1 MMPAFRHPMRLLLP
15 GLLAILLAGAV
26 RSPQLQAQPS
36 VSPANMAILR
46 HSLYRDPDIVRI
58 YQRAVS
64 AQEDGALLQ
73 AMTLYQSILASGS
86 DSVLWVTESVPG
98 GSPIGASRVKFRS
111 VRGEVRKRLEKLSQE
126 EPALY
131 EQSREPQAA
140 ILLKE
145 ARETGSQAT
154 LEEVVRR
161 FFETRAGFKAVE
173 QLATQCLDQRS
184 PDQAARLFGRLL
196 KSQVHRK
203 RITTGV
209 ITKACCALQ
218 LAGQPEDA
226 QKLLRES
233 VGFGIQAADLPR
245 IEEAVATA
253 AAAFQHGAEGSE
265 WGTPFGGA
273 AHNGSSSGTIPWLNP
288 IWSQPLARNKPFEQ
302 LASWERRLV
311 ADELQQIGS
320 VVSPLVVNGQLIV
333 RDYEGVRAVDP
344 RSGKVLWQ
352 FDSRLGTPRFGE
364 ALRAAQYS
372 QSDDGVASFAWFG
385 NTMLGQLTSD
395 GERVF
400 AVDMLSFAA
409 NSSKDIEA
417 QNRLVALRI
426 PLVDPNESSDEQA
439 DDDPPPPEIVWQAGG
454 RLTDGATGPLADHL
468 FLGPP
473 LPLGGVLFAITE
485 SRRELNLVKLDAA
498 TGRVVWIQSFGLVEQ
513 PLFHRGQAHR
523 AMSACLPAFAE
534 GIVICPTGT
543 GLVVGID
550 ALFGEI
556 LWAAHCGDLVR
567 SPFRGSST
575 TLSKRPHGFIGMS
588 SPPVVFGKHL
598 VYLPRVSSQLHCLD
612 LATGTRNW
620 SVPRGGAV
628 YVGCVTDEGVLLV
641 EKNGVRLLKLE
652 TGRQLWAQPV
662 GIPSGRGVRTGDRFM
677 LPLKSGSVVVLNM
690 ATGETTS
697 RADRLHETDLLT
709 ATVSS
714 RLSDP
719 DQVDLSQFGLAS
731 QHLLSHLRP
740 GNLLLH
746 DGLVISTGP
755 RHITVFGQAEALTKE
770 LYAKKDEADKI
781 ETQVLTAQLE
791 LSTGRVEMAEKRLSD
806 LLKGSDI
813 SKLTRAR
820 RVLQELLYRQ
830 LNGDR
835 SKLTD
840 AQRQRMIEALEK
852 LASSPAEERRVFV
865 ERTRFGVE
873 QRNWDDVLPAA
884 RQLATADL
892 ASFVKI
898 GGGTDTAIRSD
909 VWGQSVLA
917 RLETANRDAHWRT
930 LHDRDAAQLRVDVTT
945 DSLRSF
951 LRLYPTTPVA
961 GRVRNRLADRLMLS
975 GAWQEAELLL
985 LENRRQATGE
995 TEAVAELLLISLWSQ
1010 LGLHG
1015 EAGIALSEFQEQF
1028 AKTPLPSI
1036 LEDRLTTLTERLDT
1050 NREFALRGS
1059 APPDGQTMFET
1070 FAEGSPTRGVF
1081 DNLQPLSWDVRRVV
1095 VRKFSL
1101 TDTRPDL
1108 GKVWTSGRVLNT
1120 GKRSGFDLLRRGTV
1134 NKTDWLLVDRF
1145 AGTERGHVAMPG
1157 RTSLPVSTQYRMV
1170 GHFMPVGSP
1179 AQLNGVSLL
1188 EHHDQSPLWQLR
1200 FPRVTSHEL
1209 IEAGPAT
1216 PSVCVFQTKKH
1227 LIGVHPATGRVLW
1240 RKSDLDL
1247 SSGVYVDKEAGLF
1260 GDEDILVMFH
1270 ADQRSW
1276 TKIATKT
1283 GEVLEVGTLDVEF
1296 RYLRYV
1302 FGRKLFHVKK
1312 NQPDQTDKRIRIWDP
1327 KTNTFDF
1334 DEQIDGRFYV
1344 SRTSDNRLLALLMP
1358 LPVKHAEG
1366 ERVVTYGRL
1375 RVFEM
1380 PNVNCITD
1388 VRLTPDQMEGV
1399 SALRVFADDETLF
1412 VNTQRTVNL
1421 AAQQKYHYLATDSTL
1436 PADHVQQGSLIALD
1450 RATGRVLWGQHC
1462 RQRTFLRLEQTRLPF
1477 LVSLSRVRPRNRTN
1491 IHGIEL
1497 EAVDRRTGEI
1507 LGFHTQLIPDRFVHA
1522 RMDREK
1528 GLLQLFGLMSRVDL
1542 DFSQKTQ
1549 QILLEQQPL

>member
-1 MMPAFRHPMRLLLP
+1 MAAFRHPRRLILYAA
-15 GLLAILLAGAV
+15 LATLLAGGV
-26 RSPQLQAQPS
+26 ETPQCQAQPS

-46 HSLYRDPDIVRI
+46 HSLYRDPDLVRT

-64 AQEDGALLQ
+64 AQEDGELLE

-86 DSVLWVTESVPG
+86 DSVLWTTETIPG

-111 VRGEVRKRLEKLSQE
+111 VRGEVRKRLEKLSLD

-131 EQSREPQAA
+131 EQSREPEAA

-145 ARETGSQAT
+145 ARETANQAT

-184 PDQAARLFGRLL
+184 PDQAARLFRRLMN
-196 KSQVHRK
+196 SQVHRK
-203 RITTGV
+203 RINARV

-218 LAGQPEDA
+218 LAGQPEES

-233 VGFGIQAADLPR
+233 VGFGIQPADLAQ

-253 AAAFQHGAEGSE
+253 TAAFQQKAEGSQ
-265 WGTPFGGA
+265 WGTPFGGT
-273 AHNGSSSGTIPWLNP
+273 AHNGSSTGTIPWLNP

-333 RDYEGVRAVDP
+333 RDYEGVRSVDP
-344 RSGKVLWQ
+344 RSGKVHWQ
-352 FDSRLGTPRFGE
+352 FDCRLSTPRFGE
-364 ALRAAQYS
+364 ALRTALYS
-372 QSDDGVASFAWFG
+372 QSEDGVASFAWFG

-400 AVDMLSFAA
+400 AVDMLSFSAT
-409 NSSKDIEA
+409 STKDIEA
-417 QNRLVALRI
+417 QNRLVALKV
-426 PLVDPNESSDEQA
+426 PLVDPKDEKEEDD
-439 DDDPPPPEIVWQAGG
+439 DDDPPAPEVVWQAGG
-454 RLTDGATGPLADHL
+454 RLTEGASGPLADHL

-523 AMSACLPAFAE
+523 AMSACLPAFAD

-575 TLSKRPHGFIGMS
+575 VLSKRPHGFIGMS
-588 SPPVVFGKHL
+588 SPPVVFGQHV

-612 LATGTRNW
+612 LATGTRKW
-620 SVPRGGAV
+620 STPRGPAV
-628 YVGCVTDEGVLLV
+628 YVGAVTNEGVLLV
-641 EKNGVRLLKLE
+641 DKNSVRLLE
-652 TGRQLWAQPV
+652 IATGLQRWSQPV

-677 LPLKSGSVVVLNM
+677 LPMKSGSVVVLDI
-690 ATGETTS
+690 ATGEVTS

-709 ATVSS
+709 ATASS

-719 DQVDLSQFGLAS
+719 DQVDLNQFGLAS
-731 QHLLSHLRP
+731 QHLRSHLRP

-770 LYAKKDEADKI
+770 LYAKNDAAAKI

-830 LNGDR
+830 LNGNR
-835 SKLTD
+835 SELTET
-840 AQRQRMIEALEK
+840 QRLRMIEALEK
-852 LASSPAEERRVFV
+852 LASSPTEKRRVFV

-873 QRNWDDVLPAA
+873 QKNWDDVLPAA
-884 RQLATADL
+884 RELATTDF
-892 ASFVKI
+892 ASFVKL
-898 GGGTDTAIRSD
+898 GGETDTAIRSD

-917 RLETANRDAHWRT
+917 RLETAYRDSHWRT
-930 LHDRDAAQLRVDVTT
+930 LHDRDAAQLAADATT

-961 GRVRNRLADRLMLS
+961 GRIRNRLADRLMQS
-975 GAWQEAELLL
+975 GGWQEAELLL
-985 LENRRQATGE
+985 LENRRQASGQTR
-995 TEAVAELLLISLWSQ
+995 AVAELLLISLWSQ

-1015 EAGIALSEFQEQF
+1015 EAGIALCEFQKQF

-1036 LEDRLTTLTERLDT
+1036 LKDRLTTLTERLEAS
-1050 NREFALRGS
+1050 REFGIRDS
-1059 APPDGQTMFET
+1059 SPPDGQTLFES
-1070 FAEGSPTRGVF
+1070 FAVGSPTRGVF
-1081 DNLQPLSWDVRRVV
+1081 ENLQPLPWDVRRVV

-1101 TDTRPDL
+1101 PDTRPDL
-1108 GKVWTSGRVLNT
+1108 GIVWTSGRVLNT
-1120 GKRSGFDLLRRGTV
+1120 GKRSGFDLLRQGTV
-1134 NKTDWLLVDRF
+1134 NETDWLLVDRF
-1145 AGTERGHVAMPG
+1145 AGGERGRIAMPG
-1157 RTSLPVSTQYRMV
+1157 RTSPVSTQYRMV

-1179 AQLNGVSLL
+1179 AQLNGISLL
-1188 EHHDQSPLWQLR
+1188 EHHDESPLWQLR

-1276 TKIATKT
+1276 TKLSTKT
-1283 GEVLEVGTLDVEF
+1283 GEVLERGALDVEF

-1302 FGRKLFHVKK
+1302 FGRKLFHVMK
-1312 NQPDQTDKRIRIWDP
+1312 NRPDQTNKRIRIWDP
-1327 KTNTFDF
+1327 KTNRFDF

-1344 SRTSDNRLLALLMP
+1344 SRTTDNRLLALLN
-1358 LPVKHAEG
+1358 AD
-1366 ERVVTYGRL
+1366 GRL
-1375 RVFEM
+1375 RVFQM
-1380 PNVNCITD
+1380 PEVKVIADETLA
-1388 VRLTPDQMEGV
+1388 RDQMEGV
-1399 SALRVFADDETLF
+1399 RALRIFADDNTLF

-1549 QILLEQQPL
+1549 RILLEQGPL

>member
-1 MMPAFRHPMRLLLP
+1 MAAFRHSRKLILYTA
-15 GLLAILLAGAV
+15 LAMLAGGFEI
-26 RSPQLQAQPS
+26 PQCQAQPS
-36 VSPANMAILR
+36 VSPANIAILR
-46 HSLYRDPDIVRI
+46 HSLFRDPDLVRT

-64 AQEDGALLQ
+64 AQEDGALLE
-73 AMTLYQSILASGS
+73 AMTLYQGILANGS
-86 DSVLWVTESVPG
+86 DSVLWLTETVPG
-98 GSPIGASRVKFRS
+98 GTPIGATRVMFRS
-111 VRGEVRKRLEKLSQE
+111 VRGEVRQRLEKLSQD

-131 EQSREPQAA
+131 EQSREPEAA
-140 ILLKE
+140 VLLKE
-145 ARETGSQAT
+145 ARETASQAT

-184 PDQAARLFGRLL
+184 PDQAARLFRRLL
-196 KSQVHRK
+196 KSEVHRK
-203 RITTGV
+203 RINARV
-209 ITKACCALQ
+209 LTKACCALQ
-218 LAGQPEDA
+218 LAEQPEEA

-233 VGFGIQAADLPR
+233 VGFGIQPTDLAR
-245 IEEAVATA
+245 IEESVAKATA
-253 AAAFQHGAEGSE
+253 AFRQKIEGSQ
-265 WGTPFGGA
+265 WGTPFGGT
-273 AHNGSSSGTIPWLNP
+273 AHNGSSTGTIPWLNP

-344 RSGKVLWQ
+344 HSGEVHWQ
-352 FDSRLGTPRFGE
+352 FDCRLSAPRFGE
-364 ALRAAQYS
+364 ALRTAQYS
-372 QSDDGVASFAWFG
+372 QSEDGVASFAWFG

-409 NSSKDIEA
+409 DSTKDITA
-417 QNRLVALRI
+417 QNRLVALKV
-426 PLVDPNESSDEQA
+426 PFFNPKEEKDDD
-439 DDDPPPPEIVWQAGG
+439 DDDPPAPEVVWQAGG
-454 RLTDGATGPLADHL
+454 RLTEGASGPLADHV

-485 SRRELNLVKLDAA
+485 SHRELNLVKLDAA

-513 PLFHRGQAHR
+513 SLFHRGQAHR
-523 AMSACLPAFAE
+523 AMSACLPAFAD

-556 LWAAHCGDLVR
+556 LWAVHCGDLVR

-575 TLSKRPHGFIGMS
+575 VLSKRPHGFVGMS
-588 SPPVVFGKHL
+588 SPPVVFGRHV
-598 VYLPRVSSQLHCLD
+598 VYLPRVSSQLHCFD
-612 LATGTRNW
+612 SATGTRKW
-620 SVPRGGAV
+620 SVPRGAAV
-628 YVGCVTDEGVLLV
+628 YVGAVTDEGVLIV
-641 EKNGVRLLKLE
+641 DKNSVRLLELE
-652 TGRQLWAQPV
+652 TGLQRWSQPV

-677 LPLKSGSVVVLNM
+677 LPMKSGSVAVLDI
-690 ATGETTS
+690 ATGEVTS

-709 ATVSS
+709 ATFSS

-719 DQVDLSQFGLAS
+719 DQVDLNKFGLAS
-731 QHLLSHLRP
+731 QHLRSHLRP

-746 DGLVISTGP
+746 DRLVISTGP
-755 RHITVFGQAEALTKE
+755 RHITVFGQAEALTME
-770 LYAKKDEADKI
+770 LYAKKDAADKI

-806 LLKGSDI
+806 LLEDSDI

-830 LNGDR
+830 LNGDG

-840 AQRQRMIEALEK
+840 KQRLRMIEALEK
-852 LASSPAEERRVFV
+852 LATTPTEQRRVFV

-884 RQLATADL
+884 RKLATTDF
-892 ASFVKI
+892 ASFVKL
-898 GGGTDTAIRSD
+898 GGDTDTAIRSD

-917 RLETANRDAHWRT
+917 RLETVNRNSHWRT
-930 LHDRDAAQLRVDVTT
+930 LHDRDAAQLAADATT

-951 LRLYPTTPVA
+951 LRLYPTTQVA
-961 GRVRNRLADRLMLS
+961 GRVRNRLADRCIQE
-975 GAWQEAELLL
+975 GRWQEAELLL
-985 LENRRQATGE
+985 LENRRQASGE
-995 TEAVAELLLISLWSQ
+995 TRAVTELLLISLWSQ

-1015 EAGIALSEFQEQF
+1015 EAGIALSEFQKQF
-1028 AKTPLPSI
+1028 AFISLPSI
-1036 LEDRLTTLTERLDT
+1036 LEDHLKTLTERLRAS
-1050 NREFALRGS
+1050 REFARRDS
-1059 APPDGQTMFET
+1059 SFPNGQTLFET
-1070 FAEGSPTRGVF
+1070 FVEGSPTRGVF
-1081 DNLQPLSWDVRRVV
+1081 NNLQPLPWDVRRVV

-1101 TDTRPDL
+1101 NDTRPDL
-1108 GKVWTSGRVLNT
+1108 GKVWTSGRVLST

-1134 NKTDWLLVDRF
+1134 NKTDWLIVDRF
-1145 AGTERGHVAMPG
+1145 GGSERGRIVMPG

-1179 AQLNGVSLL
+1179 AQLNGISLL
-1188 EHHDQSPLWQLR
+1188 EHHDESPLWQLR

-1227 LIGVHPATGRVLW
+1227 LIGVHPATGQVLW

-1276 TKIATKT
+1276 TKLSTKT
-1283 GEVLEVGTLDVEF
+1283 GEVLERGTLDVEF

-1302 FGRKLFHVKK
+1302 FGRKLFHVMK
-1312 NQPDQTDKRIRIWDP
+1312 NRPDQTRKRIRIWDP
-1327 KTNTFDF
+1327 RANRFDF
-1334 DEQIDGRFYV
+1334 DEQVDGRFYV
-1344 SRTSDNRLLALLMP
+1344 SRTTDNRLLALLMP
-1358 LPVKHAEG
+1358 DPVKVKHEED
-1366 ERVVTYGRL
+1366 ERVLIYGRL

-1380 PNVNCITD
+1380 PNVNCIAD

-1399 SALRVFADDETLF
+1399 SALRIFADEDTLF

-1421 AAQQKYHYLATDSTL
+1421 AAQQKYHYLATDSAL
-1436 PADHVQQGSLIALD
+1436 PSDHVQQGSLIALD

-1497 EAVDRRTGEI
+1497 EAVGRRTGEI
-1507 LGFHTQLIPDRFVHA
+1507 LGFHAQLIPDRFVHA

-1542 DFSQKTQ
+1542 DFSQQTQ
-1549 QILLEQQPL
+1549 RILLEEQPL